1 MNPNTEKDTKQ
12 VRGLARFFHLLD
24 EQEDYQQITETI
36 TKGVVFSGTN
46 LWVLVFAIF
55 VASVGLNVNSTAVI
69 IGAMLI
75 SPLMTPIM
83 GIGLGLGT
91 YDLDLIKR
99 SIQNLSFA
107 VGVSLFASTLY
118 FLISPLNQAHSELF
132 ARTSPN
138 IYDVLIAFF
147 GGLAGIIAITSKQKG
162 NALQGAAI
170 ATALM
175 PPLCTAGFGIAT
187 LQWDFF
193 FGAFYLF
200 IINSVFISLATY
212 ITVRLLKFPPANN
225 SNPQSQLFLKRIVI
239 AVVSLTLIPSIYLG
253 YQLTQAERFN
263 FKVNQ
268 FIENEA
274 VFEDS
279 YLLNKN
285 INFAENSIFLTIGGS
300 EIDSIT
306 QKELQE
312 KLKFYELKNTQL
324 VIKNTLSFK
333 NQYQELNRERNNR
346 VSYLNN
352 EILLKQKELQF
363 YKQKLDSI
371 TDSEEF
377 NSLIIKEINALYPSI
392 KTIYLSKSLQADSL
406 NYQVFISSTKPIN
419 PKEIDNLKKWLEI
432 RLNTSLIDIYVIK
445 EEY

>member
-1 MNPNTEKDTKQ
+1 M
-12 VRGLARFFHLLD
+12 G
-24 EQEDYQQITETI
+24 
-36 TKGVVFSGTN
+36 
-46 LWVLVFAIF
+46 
-55 VASVGLNVNSTAVI
+55 
-69 IGAMLI
+69 
-75 SPLMTPIM
+75 PIM

-212 ITVRLLKFPPANN
+212 ITVRLLKFPSANN

-268 FIENEA
+268 FIENEV

-285 INFAENSIFLTIGGS
+285 ISFAENSIFLTIGGS
-300 EIDSIT
+300 EIDSAT

-312 KLKFYELKNTQL
+312 KLKLYELKNTQL

-346 VSYLNN
+346 VSYLSN
-352 EILLKQKELQF
+352 EILLKQKEVLL

-371 TDSEEF
+371 NDLEEF
-377 NSLIIKEINALYPSI
+377 NSLIVKEINALYPYI
-392 KTIYLSKSLQADSL
+392 KTTHLSKNLQADSL
-406 NYQVFISSTKPIN
+406 SYQVFISSTKPIN
-419 PKEIDNLKKWLEI
+419 QKEINNLKKWLEI
-432 RLNTSLIDIYVIK
+432 RLNTLLIGIYVIK